1 MNVSLIRTS
10 MHEIIPE
17 QNDID
22 DRGMCCAL
30 YVMLLFVSMW
40 QVPMLCSKRLW
51 LAPSYT

>member
-1 MNVSLIRTS
+1 

-30 YVMLLFVSMW
+30 YVMLLFVSMDAGPFSRR
-40 QVPMLCSKRLW
+40 VASSG
-51 LAPSYT
+51 PSFSSS